1 MILQV
6 PADDSVLKGTAWV
19 PFNQPGTDI
28 RELLNANDLIVD
40 VRVENL
46 S

>member
-1 MILQV
+1 M
-6 PADDSVLKGTAWV
+6 A
-19 PFNQPGTDI
+19 FNQPGTDI
-28 RELLNANDLIVD
+28 RELINADDLIVD